1 VAIDQ
6 PVVIPENKVINETA
20 GGPDDWADELASG
33 RLTPEELKAKAEDL
47 AANRRSLPA
56 RVKAVLEL
64 ARDGELDHRA
74 GQVKSAEA
82 RATVAITVADAIAHS
97 LSAKPQNGWLGKLL
111 PTDARLSNQALRAAS
126 QSHLTLGGLARDRGD
141 LALAESEYNSALES
155 ARPIRDGELAVGVAM
170 LELGHNCH
178 LQGRDREAEDWLRQ
192 AHPLLVQQQ
201 GAAYVPLDTYLLGLT
216 QIGLQRWDEALS
228 TLQETESLY
237 VQRNVSKG
245 VLDSRLA
252 RTDILIR
259 TGRISDAEQLAR
271 ETDEMAKQLNEPR
284 YMAQARWHLSRIKRA
299 EKKTEEAIDLLNEAI
314 NLYEQAGDSWHRAQS
329 LMVLAE
335 VQQQVGRVDDADR
348 SLDEATRINT
358 QMKSPFL
365 EADCK
370 RARAN
375 LRLATGKL
383 SDARHLLTEA
393 IRMYAD
399 QGREDQVSLA
409 KAQLENLPA

>member
-1 VAIDQ
+1 M
-6 PVVIPENKVINETA
+6 
-20 GGPDDWADELASG
+20 
-33 RLTPEELKAKAEDL
+33 
-47 AANRRSLPA
+47 
-56 RVKAVLEL
+56 
-64 ARDGELDHRA
+64 
-74 GQVKSAEA
+74 
-82 RATVAITVADAIAHS
+82 
-97 LSAKPQNGWLGKLL
+97 
-111 PTDARLSNQALRAAS
+111 ALRAVS

-141 LALAESEYNSALES
+141 LALAESEYKNALES
-155 ARPIRDGELAVGVAM
+155 ARMIRNELAIGVAM

-178 LQGRDREAEDWLRQ
+178 LQGRDKQAEDWLRQ
-192 AHPLLVQQQ
+192 AHPLLVHAQ

-216 QIGLQRWDEALS
+216 QIGMQRWDEALS

-237 VQRNVSKG
+237 AQRNVSNG

-252 RTDILIR
+252 RTDILVR
-259 TGRISDAEQLAR
+259 TGRISDAEKLAR
-271 ETDEMAKQLNEPR
+271 DTDEMAKQLNEPL

-299 EKKTEEAIDLLNEAI
+299 EKKPEEAIGLLDEAI
-314 NLYEQAGDSWHRAQS
+314 KLYEQADDSWHQAQS
-329 LMVLAE
+329 LMVRAE
-335 VQQQVGRVDDADR
+335 VQQQLGRVDEADR
-348 SLDEATRINT
+348 SLDEAEGIAR

-383 SDARHLLTEA
+383 SDARYLLTEA